1 MDIETPTDRAG
12 EELVQNVKAHVR
24 NVLAEPL
31 RHQNA
36 KAREVIVTQVTMA
49 AVQACFAFL
58 SAHDGYRNPRPVEF
72 EDLPEVDVRADEKV
86 EAEKGGRR
94 FGEPHTMYDWR
105 GPRPDWYTGP
115 LRSEGDPP
123 PEDLPKARSPH
134 NDSGVT

>member
-1 MDIETPTDRAG
+1 M
-12 EELVQNVKAHVR
+12 Q
-24 NVLAEPL
+24 
-31 RHQNA
+31 
-36 KAREVIVTQVTMA
+36 REVLVTQVTMIGGA
-49 AVQACFAFL
+49 GRASRSC
-58 SAHDGYRNPRPVEF
+58 SAHDNYRNPRPVEF

-123 PEDLPKARSPH
+123 PEDMPKAKSPH
-134 NDSGVT
+134 NDGGVV